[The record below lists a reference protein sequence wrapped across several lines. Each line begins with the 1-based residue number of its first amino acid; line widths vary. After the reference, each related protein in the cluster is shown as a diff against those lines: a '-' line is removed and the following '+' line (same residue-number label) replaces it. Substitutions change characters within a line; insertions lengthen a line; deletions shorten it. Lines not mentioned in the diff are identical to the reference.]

1 MINFLVYKRRDIMK
15 NGIDDLILDYCNNL
29 KNLGGGLDP
38 EVLAYW
44 YKRVEDKA
52 KEVCSRELG
61 EKIIFTQNRILW
73 MKFDIKLSKRAV
85 PLVLETIRDFIPLM
99 PFSTALYF
107 EKVYQLILDEFNRD
121 YV

>member
-1 MINFLVYKRRDIMK
+1 MK
-15 NGIDDLILDYCNNL
+15 NGTDDLILDYCNNIT
-29 KNLGGGLDP
+29 NLGGGLDP

-52 KEVCSRELG
+52 KEVCSKELG
-61 EKIIFTQNRILW
+61 EKIVFTQNRILW
-73 MKFDIKLSKRAV
+73 MKFEIKLSKRAV
-85 PLVLETIRDFIPLM
+85 PLVLETIREFMPLM
-99 PFSTALYF
+99 PYATALYF